1 MLYYVIL
8 FFCLSFDFTL
18 TVCKHDDVEL
28 NWKLK
33 AKSWKSCKKLHEV
46 HNKTWEEIS
55 VSLLQTS
62 IDVGLPGL
70 RATLASLWFAAAE
83 VFLQRL
89 PVSFLSGLHCD
100 RTFPRTSFPGWGS
113 TRVWCTFN
121 LVLLFTG
128 FGYNIKHEHL
138 ISDLGNNRKAWNQ
151 LHWDMGTL
159 KLSSYLGA
167 AWFCLWWW
175 PQYTADTAI
184 SPVELFWGVG
194 QHSPD
199 DRPGGRCHSRPT
211 SPQCYTLHTNFRSPL
226 PPPPPTPQPAPPHY
240 KQKII
245 GIRSLNTKSS
255 SKI

>member
-1 MLYYVIL
+1 MHVIL
-8 FFCLSFDFTL
+8 FFFLSFDFTL

-28 NWKLK
+28 
-33 AKSWKSCKKLHEV
+33 KKLHEV

-100 RTFPRTSFPGWGS
+100 WTFPRTSFPGWGS

-121 LVLLFTG
+121 LVLLFTS

-138 ISDLGNNRKAWNQ
+138 ISDLGNNIKAWN
-151 LHWDMGTL
+151 LRYGDFEIVFLPRGSLILPLVVTPVHSWHCHFPRGTFL
-159 KLSSYLGA
+159 RGG
-167 AWFCLWWW
+167 
-175 PQYTADTAI
+175 TA
-184 SPVELFWGVG
+184 
-194 QHSPD
+194 Q
-199 DRPGGRCHSRPT
+199 SRW
-211 SPQCYTLHTNFRSPL
+211 
-226 PPPPPTPQPAPPHY
+226 
-240 KQKII
+240 
-245 GIRSLNTKSS
+245 
-255 SKI
+255 